1 MSDST
6 PMTDADD
13 RDLNDPVLQ
22 RALRNA
28 PDLAAAPEAG
38 LRESIRALAHE
49 AVAPSLPEGRVG
61 AQRPWWQRFLGIGA
75 GGGRMPR
82 NAAFATV
89 LLGVLITAT
98 WHQQEIPDARLDA
111 VAPATKS
118 PRNEPAPA
126 PPARTDTPASPTAPD
141 AAAAKP
147 APAPAP
153 TAEAS
158 GPAPST
164 LEAALAESRAI
175 AEAAARAVE
184 KEELTRQRQADRV
197 RQSESDAAAALAR
210 LQGRPPPSALAPL
223 PAPRAPVAAMPPPA
237 AAAPPLGDPSVVAGQ
252 RAPLASEADGAFAKR
267 GAVAESAGAAP
278 APSAKARL
286 DTGGSPTFNA
296 LSQWTRL
303 RITRAGGESRSLARA
318 EARDLSALV
327 GSAALAGVGSQ
338 PLSGSPD
345 WRIALERNGEVLAVL
360 ELAGG
365 QVRWREN
372 GMAPGTGAP
381 GAGALAALREALE
394 DAAAAA
400 PPPAPGGAAAP
411 TVPNPPA
418 R

>member
-6 PMTDADD
+6 STIDADD
-13 RDLNDPVLQ
+13 GGLHDPVLQ
-22 RALRNA
+22 RALHNA
-28 PDLAAAPEAG
+28 PDLDVAPDVRLG
-38 LRESIRALAHE
+38 ESIRALAHE
-49 AVAPSLPEGRVG
+49 AVAPSLPEGLVG

-98 WHQQEIPDARLDA
+98 WHQQEIPDARLDS
-111 VAPATKS
+111 VAPAPKS
-118 PRNEPAPA
+118 PSSEPVAPSTETAKQAPA
-126 PPARTDTPASPTAPD
+126 STPMAEP
-141 AAAAKP
+141 P
-147 APAPAP
+147 APAPA
-153 TAEAS
+153 TA
-158 GPAPST
+158 PAPST

-175 AEAAARAVE
+175 ADAAARVVE
-184 KEELTRQRQADRV
+184 KEEQARQRQAARV
-197 RQSESDAAAALAR
+197 RQGESDAAAALAR
-210 LQGRPPPSALAPL
+210 LQGRPPPSALAPP
-223 PAPRAPVAAMPPPA
+223 PAPRAPVAAMPPPTA
-237 AAAPPLGDPSVVAGQ
+237 TAPPRQADAAVSMAQ
-252 RAPLASEADGAFAKR
+252 RTPPAL
-267 GAVAESAGAAP
+267 GAVAEGAGTAAP
-278 APSAKARL
+278 AASAKARV
-286 DTGGSPTFNA
+286 DVGAPPTFNA

-303 RITRAGGESRSLARA
+303 RISRAGGDSRSLARA

-327 GSAALAGVGSQ
+327 GSAALAGVGAQ

-372 GMAPGTGAP
+372 GMPPGTGAP

-394 DAAAAA
+394 EAS
-400 PPPAPGGAAAP
+400 AAP
-411 TVPNPPA
+411 TPAAPA

>member
-6 PMTDADD
+6 STIDADD
-13 RDLNDPVLQ
+13 GGLHDPVLQ
-22 RALRNA
+22 RALHNA
-28 PDLAAAPEAG
+28 PDLDVAPDVRLG
-38 LRESIRALAHE
+38 ESIRALAHE
-49 AVAPSLPEGRVG
+49 AVAPSLPEGLVG

-98 WHQQEIPDARLDA
+98 WHQQEIPDARLDS
-111 VAPATKS
+111 VVPAPKS
-118 PRNEPAPA
+118 PSSEPAPA
-126 PPARTDTPASPTAPD
+126 APSTETAKQAPASTPMAEP
-141 AAAAKP
+141 P
-147 APAPAP
+147 APAPA
-153 TAEAS
+153 TA
-158 GPAPST
+158 PAPST

-175 AEAAARAVE
+175 ADAAARVVE
-184 KEELTRQRQADRV
+184 KEEQARQRQAARV
-197 RQSESDAAAALAR
+197 RQGESDAAAALAR
-210 LQGRPPPSALAPL
+210 LQGRPPPSALAPPP
-223 PAPRAPVAAMPPPA
+223 PAPRAPVAAMPPA
-237 AAAPPLGDPSVVAGQ
+237 TATAPPRQADAAVSM
-252 RAPLASEADGAFAKR
+252 APRTPPALDADSAFAKR
-267 GAVAESAGAAP
+267 GAVAEGAGTAAP
-278 APSAKARL
+278 AASAKARV
-286 DTGGSPTFNA
+286 DVGAPPTFNA

-303 RITRAGGESRSLARA
+303 RISRAGGDSRSLARA

-327 GSAALAGVGSQ
+327 GSAALAGVGAQ

-372 GMAPGTGAP
+372 GMPPGTGAP

-394 DAAAAA
+394 EAS
-400 PPPAPGGAAAP
+400 AAP
-411 TVPNPPA
+411 TPAAPA